1 MSDLL
6 LGQVLPRFQTSNAL
20 LTNSPLP
27 SLRPNGKP
35 PPLPLP
41 GVGISQVGALKNTVL
56 SGTEGPKVLGKGL
69 IVTGQLSDPHPF
81 PPTSPGHWMVY
92 VK

>member
-1 MSDLL
+1 MSYSPI
-6 LGQVLPRFQTSNAL
+6 LPYPAPDQMGNPHHYPYPELIF
-20 LTNSPLP
+20 PKF
-27 SLRPNGKP
+27 GD
-35 PPLPLP
+35 
-41 GVGISQVGALKNTVL
+41 LKNTVL

-69 IVTGQLSDPHPF
+69 IVTGPLSDPHPF